1 MNYQN
6 AQANYL
12 ANQILSASPNR
23 LIELLFENAIKQTKL
38 AEMAVEK
45 QDILAIHTHLIKA
58 QKIVSELQQSLN
70 PEVNPELTNDLE
82 ALYEFIYQKLVTANI
97 NKESKSIQEAQKLL
111 MELLETWQ
119 TIMVQQ

>member
-45 QDILAIHTHLIKA
+45 QDVLAIHTHLIKA

-70 PEVNPELTNDLE
+70 PEVNLELTNDLE

>member
-45 QDILAIHTHLIKA
+45 QDVLAIHTHLIKA

-97 NKESKSIQEAQKLL
+97 NKESKSIQVAQKLL

>member
-6 AQANYL
+6 AQSNYL

-23 LIELLFENAIKQTKL
+23 LIELLFEAAIKQTKL
-38 AEMAVEK
+38 AEIAIGK
-45 QDILAIHTHLIKA
+45 QDVLAAHTHLIKA
-58 QKIVSELQQSLN
+58 QEIVSELQQSLN
-70 PEVNPELTNDLE
+70 SEVSVELTENLG

-97 NKESKSIQEAQKLL
+97 NKESKSIQEAQKIL

-119 TIMVQQ
+119 TLMAQ

>member
-45 QDILAIHTHLIKA
+45 QDVLAIHTHLIKA
-58 QKIVSELQQSLN
+58 QKIVNELQQSLN